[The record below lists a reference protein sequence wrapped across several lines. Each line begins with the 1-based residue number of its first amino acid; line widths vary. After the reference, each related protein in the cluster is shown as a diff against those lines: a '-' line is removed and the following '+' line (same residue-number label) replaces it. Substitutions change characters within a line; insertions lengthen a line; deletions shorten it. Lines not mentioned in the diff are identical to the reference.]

1 VSTKRLIIAAVICGV
16 LIVAAFVTQVV
27 MATGNT

>member
-1 VSTKRLIIAAVICGV
+1 VSTKRLIIAAVLCGV

-27 MATGNT
+27 MVAGQG